1 MSISCRLAGLAV
13 GLTVACFPPAS
24 AAVLYILHRLAQY
37 RPGVGRSL
45 KGWGAVP
52 LLQRLL
58 ATTRDN
64 DAAKVCVRL
73 LDLLGAPA
81 QHPHQLLMLAQRQG
95 AASAPPPGAASLVS
109 AAATGTGCAVPDG
122 SDTAAPITGTGIA
135 ITCMPYST
143 GVLVSSC
150 RAAAGTA
157 TGMLAAAMAG
167 QEQEGYAGCYAALG
181 LGQGP
186 VGVPGSLFRTISAA
200 ATVAGACAE
209 GAEEGLG
216 QRHLV
221 KAAAAAAAAAG
232 AKVGVGSGAPRPSS
246 GNMPRLSG
254 DCQYQQKQ
262 HELQACVGMGV
273 ALEAAMG
280 RGVGGGMGLSSKLL
294 GICAPGPIAAAATPA
309 AAAV

>member
-1 MSISCRLAGLAV
+1 MAGLAV
-13 GLTVACFPPAS
+13 VLTVDCFPPAS

-95 AASAPPPGAASLVS
+95 AASAPPPGAASLIS
-109 AAATGTGCAVPDG
+109 AAAADGASVAVPEMSSASGAATTGTA
-122 SDTAAPITGTGIA
+122 IA
-135 ITCMPYST
+135 ITGMPYST
-143 GVLVSSC
+143 GALVSSC
-150 RAAAGTA
+150 RTTAGTA

-167 QEQEGYAGCYAALG
+167 QGQEGYAGCYAALG

-186 VGVPGSLFRTISAA
+186 IGVPGSLFRTISAA
-200 ATVAGACAE
+200 ATVAAACAE
-209 GAEEGLG
+209 AAEEGLD
-216 QRHLV
+216 QRLLA
-221 KAAAAAAAAAG
+221 KAAAAAAAAG

-246 GNMPRLSG
+246 GNMPRLG
-254 DCQYQQKQ
+254 EDCQNQHKQQ
-262 HELQACVGMGV
+262 ELQACVGMGV
-273 ALEAAMG
+273 GLEAAMG
-280 RGVGGGMGLSSKLL
+280 RGVGLGLGLSSKLL